1 MMTGPPAMLGAGSD
15 PAPPWMLTVHLDSV
29 VFDAETV
36 WERVGRAVLSDCGVP
51 ELAAGPLPD
60 PLALALAAGDLVD
73 ISEALAQVIANR
85 TGTSTTS
92 ALLRMRIF
100 HRLSAT
106 ARDADLAC
114 PGAREFLAR
123 AAATDARIAYL
134 TSMPR
139 SWVEALSE
147 HLALPQPHVLLTAEQ
162 VRRRRPHPY
171 AHLLAVHQLGIP
183 ARFGVAVESG
193 SDGITAAMD
202 AGLTVMAIVPP
213 EMSGGSGRLTLVG
226 DLADVDLA
234 AARAA
239 IHADWARERAAATPG
254 SPDRS

>member
-1 MMTGPPAMLGAGSD
+1 MTGPLGVLGPDSD

-36 WERVGRAVLSDCGVP
+36 WQRVGREVLTDCGCSTI
-51 ELAAGPLPD
+51 AAGALPD

-106 ARDADLAC
+106 ARDAELTC
-114 PGAREFLAR
+114 PGARAFLAR
-123 AAATDARIAYL
+123 AAATDARLAYL

-147 HLALPQPHVLLTAEQ
+147 HLALPQPHVLLTAGQ

-171 AHLLAVHQLGIP
+171 SHLLAAHQLGVP

-193 SDGITAAMD
+193 SDGITAALD
-202 AGLTVMAIVPP
+202 AGLRVVAVVPP

>member
-1 MMTGPPAMLGAGSD
+1 MTGPLGVLGPDSD

-36 WERVGRAVLSDCGVP
+36 WQRVGREVLADCGCSTI
-51 ELAAGPLPD
+51 AAGALPD

-73 ISEALAQVIANR
+73 ISEALARVIADGP
-85 TGTSTTS
+85 GTNVTS
-92 ALLRMRIF
+92 ALLRIRIF

-106 ARDADLAC
+106 ARDGDLAC
-114 PGAREFLAR
+114 PGARAFLTR

-139 SWVEALSE
+139 SWVEELSE

-171 AHLLAVHQLGIP
+171 SHLLAAHQLGVP
-183 ARFGVAVESG
+183 AQFGVAVESG
-193 SDGITAAMD
+193 SDGITAALD
-202 AGLTVMAIVPP
+202 AGLRVMAVVPP
-213 EMSGGSGRLTLVG
+213 EMSGGAGRLTLVD
-226 DLADVDLA
+226 DLAHIDLA
-234 AARAA
+234 AVRAGM
-239 IHADWARERAAATPG
+239 HADWARAQAAHPRT
-254 SPDRS
+254 